1 VNNDFAGLPGHR
13 RYLDTLGTTLR
24 ASGPQ
29 RLVGVLLV
37 RVHHFQRIKINHG
50 HDLSDWVIRSL
61 AERTVTVLRDDD
73 TIERIEDGCLAL
85 ILPNLSGSA
94 QAELAASGILKICR
108 APFLCDNGDID
119 LKVDI
124 GLALYP
130 NDAASATELLR
141 CAELAVGR
149 ANESSAGYSVYTATL
164 EDRRGDLHNF
174 LLERELEGAV
184 RRDEF
189 HLCFQAKVSLRDG
202 ALAGAEAL
210 LRWTRADGETIPPDV
225 FIPIA
230 EKSNLIVG
238 ITLWTLNT
246 ALRACGD
253 LFERNPDFS
262 VAVNLSPIAL
272 NDPEIFPLVSQA
284 ANIWC
289 ADRHKLVLEIT
300 ESALF
305 KDTEA
310 ALLTLE
316 KFHSEGI
323 RLSIDDFGTG
333 YSSLSQLGRMRVAE
347 LKIDKSFVHDVTL
360 TERNAQIVR
369 SVIDLAHNFGM
380 TVVAE
385 GIEDRATYEFL
396 AELGCDYGQGYY
408 IARPMSMALFEEWAE
423 AHREPVREGRYR
435 HSDRLAASDVAG

>member
-1 VNNDFAGLPGHR
+1 M
-13 RYLDTLGTTLR
+13 DTLGTTLR
-24 ASGPQ
+24 AREPQ
-29 RLVGVLLV
+29 RLVSVLLV
-37 RVHHFQRIKINHG
+37 RVRDFQRIKINHG
-50 HDLSDWVIRSL
+50 HDLADWLLRSL
-61 AERTVTVLRDDD
+61 AERTVSVLRDND

-85 ILPNLSGSA
+85 ILPNLSGPA
-94 QAELAASGILKICR
+94 QAELAASGILQACR
-108 APFLCDNGDID
+108 APFSCSDANID

-124 GLALYP
+124 GLAVYP
-130 NDAASATELLR
+130 TDAASATELLR

-149 ANESSAGYSVYTATL
+149 ANESPAGYSVYTATL
-164 EDRRGDLHNF
+164 AGPHGDLHDF
-174 LLERELEGAV
+174 LLERELAGAV

-189 HLCFQAKVSLRDG
+189 HLCFQPKVSLRDG

-230 EKSNLIVG
+230 EKSNQIVP
-238 ITLWTLNT
+238 ITVWTLNT

-253 LFERNPDFS
+253 LFERNPEFA

-289 ADRHKLVLEIT
+289 TDQHKLVLEIT

-310 ALLTLE
+310 ALLTLD
-316 KFHSEGI
+316 KFHGEGI

-333 YSSLSQLGRMRVAE
+333 YSSLAQLGRMRVAE
-347 LKIDKSFVHDVTL
+347 LKIDKSFVRDVTL
-360 TERNAQIVR
+360 IERNAQIVR

-385 GIEDRATYEFL
+385 GIEDQATYEFL
-396 AELGCDYGQGYY
+396 AKLGCDYGQGFY
-408 IARPMSMALFEEWAE
+408 IAHPMSMALFEEWAE
-423 AHREPVREGRYR
+423 AHREPAGEKRYR
-435 HSDRLAASDVAG
+435 HDDRLAASDVAG